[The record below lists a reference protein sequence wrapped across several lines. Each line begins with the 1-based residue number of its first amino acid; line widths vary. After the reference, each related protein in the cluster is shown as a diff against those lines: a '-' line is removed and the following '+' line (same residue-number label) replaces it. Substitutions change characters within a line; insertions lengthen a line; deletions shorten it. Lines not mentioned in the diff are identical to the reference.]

1 MHKTP
6 AGANNFST
14 SLAMAAKASYQA
26 MLDSIGAVTKAKA
39 PPATAGKAAAKKAP
53 PAVKAGMKAPPQ
65 GSVQRAV
72 VAPQASPGE
81 SVTTTPMTAAATG
94 AAAAKEVGRL
104 VPTKCLQQCSKT
116 DSLVVGFW
124 VRFGKLSLVS
134 DRVTVRKMLFILLD
148 DTSKM
153 LVQPAL
159 DRSNCLLWIGRKPLT
174 VYMLIAYS
182 MLYVVLVCHKVLF
195 T

>member
-1 MHKTP
+1 MLCCRVFQSRKVQ
-6 AGANNFST
+6 
-14 SLAMAAKASYQA
+14 AADT
-26 MLDSIGAVTKAKA
+26 L
-39 PPATAGKAAAKKAP
+39 
-53 PAVKAGMKAPPQ
+53 
-65 GSVQRAV
+65 
-72 VAPQASPGE
+72 
-81 SVTTTPMTAAATG
+81 
-94 AAAAKEVGRL
+94 
-104 VPTKCLQQCSKT
+104 
-116 DSLVVGFW
+116 
-124 VRFGKLSLVS
+124 
-134 DRVTVRKMLFILLD
+134 TVRKMLFILLD